1 MKLFSPLSLPVCAT
15 AMMLLLTCAGPAR
28 AQKATEV
35 NVVNTPTVKLVPPS
49 TPLPVR
55 DVNDGRQPFTDNLI
69 SGVKNSFTVP
79 SGKRLVVEF
88 VSGAGSIPQGHKFTE
103 VALLFTAALN
113 GGLVANVLHQ
123 FSPELRGTVQTSI
136 LRDTYGVSQQARFCV
151 EPNGIVGLE
160 LRSDTAGS
168 FSVVVSGYLVDVL

>member
-1 MKLFSPLSLPVCAT
+1 MKLFGSFFMRVCAT
-15 AMMLLLTCAGPAR
+15 GMMVLLTFAGPAR
-28 AQKATEV
+28 AQKATDV
-35 NVVNTPTVKLVPPS
+35 NVVNTPTIKLAPPLS
-49 TPLPVR
+49 PLPVR

-69 SGVKNSFTVP
+69 SGVKNSFAVP

-113 GGLVANVLHQ
+113 GGLVANVLHE

-136 LRDTYGVSQQARFCV
+136 LRDAYGLSQQARFCV
-151 EPNGIVGLE
+151 EPNGTVSLE